1 VTFPRPLTLSVGSP
15 CIARQ
20 GDALGGLH
28 LHFVFTLRATGGSF
42 TLPKIKSHSGAKKRF
57 EFTGRGRLARAKAY
71 KGHLNQHKS
80 PSRKRRHAGKALV
93 AKGDLKLVRKL
104 LPNLKGRV

>member
-1 VTFPRPLTLSVGSP
+1 M
-15 CIARQ
+15 
-20 GDALGGLH
+20 
-28 LHFVFTLRATGGSF
+28 
-42 TLPKIKSHSGAKKRF
+42 PKIRSHSSAKKRF
-57 EFTGRGRLARAKAY
+57 EVTGRGRLVRAKAY

-104 LPNLKGRV
+104 LPRI